1 MEDRSF
7 DSEYR
12 LDLETG
18 EIQFV
23 SAHQN
28 AVGID
33 LENQIGG
40 KMKDPHRCIEYNL
53 I

>member
-1 MEDRSF
+1 MEERSF
-7 DSEYR
+7 ENDCY
-12 LDLETG
+12 LGLETG

-33 LENQIGG
+33 LENQIEGENE
-40 KMKDPHRCIEYNL
+40 RSS
-53 I
+53 